1 MYTMILL
8 MYLQQNLD
16 VSLDQARLRGQY
28 ATQAGCEAAARKLRG
43 PLPIPHNYAAAWQDV
58 MCVRINNNV
67 RVNEAAPLDLA
78 AALRQY
84 APLRCQ
90 ADGAWERAAQM
101 CRPSGGEEGTG
112 TEDRAGQS
120 ARR

>member
-28 ATQAGCEAAARKLRG
+28 LRQADCEAAARKLRG
-43 PLPIPHNYAAAWQDV
+43 PVPIPANYAAAWQDV
-58 MCVRINNNV
+58 MCVKVANNV
-67 RVNEAAPLDLA
+67 RVNESAPLDLA
-78 AALRQY
+78 KALQAH

-90 ADGAWERAAQM
+90 AEGAWERLAAQ
-101 CRPSGGEEGTG
+101 CRPAETNGA
-112 TEDRAGQS
+112 TEDKA